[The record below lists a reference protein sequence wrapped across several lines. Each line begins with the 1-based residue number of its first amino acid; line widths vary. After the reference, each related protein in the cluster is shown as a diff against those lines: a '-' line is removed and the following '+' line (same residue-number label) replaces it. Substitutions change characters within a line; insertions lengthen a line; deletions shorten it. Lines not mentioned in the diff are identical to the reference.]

1 MTVAA
6 LEELV
11 AIPSVSGDP
20 ARRDDVGR
28 AAAWLAARLGS
39 LGGRV
44 VPTGGHPLVLGE
56 WLGAE
61 GAPTV
66 LIYAHYDVQPAGEE
80 GAWQT
85 PPFEPAVRGER
96 MYGRGTSDD
105 KGPMLAALGAVERLL
120 EERGRL
126 PVNVRILLEG
136 EEEIGSPNLEAALA
150 ANREMLRADVAVSA
164 DGAMWSAEQ
173 PSLNV
178 AARGMLAVDVSV
190 RGPAA
195 DLHSGRHGGAVQN
208 PLRALAEIVA
218 SLHRA
223 DGTVAVDGFSDEVVD
238 LTDADREEIGE
249 MPFDDDAY
257 RDEVGAPELHG
268 ESGYTPLER
277 LTARPTLEVS
287 QIEGGG
293 RYTVIPAVAR
303 AYLTCRLVPD
313 QDPARVAAAIARHV
327 IKHCPPGVTV
337 SVEEVP
343 GGIPAYA
350 IRRDHPALA
359 AAEEALRSVY
369 PGRRVLRTRAGGT
382 LPAAV
387 LLRRALGLDTLLF
400 SFSSSDECFHG
411 PNEFFR
417 LSRLREGTD
426 AWARLLDLLA
436 KGSKRTRLRGRGSS
450 SCHRCRATSASATAP
465 STAISRWPSPNAQ
478 LTSEITPNSVS
489 SASRR
494 LRRFTWRSRRSGL
507 NPLRHGREHG
517 RRQEALEGEPE
528 AERQLP
534 ENSGIVAMLCSVPPG
549 WSTSNITAIP
559 ERQING
565 PPTSPSM
572 AMRRGT
578 SSDWYIR

>member
-28 AAAWLAARLGS
+28 AAAWLAKRLEG
-39 LGGRV
+39 LNGRV
-44 VPTGGHPLVLGE
+44 VPTAGHPLVLAE

-66 LIYAHYDVQPAGEE
+66 LVYAHYDVQPVGEAS
-80 GAWQT
+80 AWRT
-85 PPFEPAVRGER
+85 PPFEPVIRDDR

-120 EERGRL
+120 EERGSL
-126 PVNVRILLEG
+126 PVNVRVLLEG
-136 EEEIGSPNLEAALA
+136 EEEIGSPSLAPALLA
-150 ANREMLRADVAVSA
+150 HRDALQADVAISA

-178 AARGMLAVDVSV
+178 AARGMLAVEVSV
-190 RGPAA
+190 RGPSA
-195 DLHSGRHGGAVQN
+195 DLHSGRHGGAVLN
-208 PLRALAEIVA
+208 PLQALAEILA
-218 SLHRA
+218 TLHRP
-223 DGTVAVDGFSDEVVD
+223 DGAITVDGFMDDVVE
-238 LTDADREEIGE
+238 LTGDDRFEIAE
-249 MPFDDDAY
+249 MPFDERAY
-257 RDEVGAPELHG
+257 RAEVGSPRLHG
-268 ESGYTPLER
+268 QNGYTPLER
-277 LTARPTLEVS
+277 LTARPTLEIS

-313 QDPARVAAAIARHV
+313 QDPQRIAAAIARHV
-327 IKHCPPGVTV
+327 LGRCPDGVTA

-350 IRRDHPALA
+350 MRRDHPALA
-359 AAEEALRSVY
+359 AAEEALRAVY

-400 SFSSSDECFHG
+400 SFSSSDEGFHG

-436 KGSKRTRLRGRGSS
+436 EKL
-450 SCHRCRATSASATAP
+450 
-465 STAISRWPSPNAQ
+465 
-478 LTSEITPNSVS
+478 
-489 SASRR
+489 
-494 LRRFTWRSRRSGL
+494 
-507 NPLRHGREHG
+507 
-517 RRQEALEGEPE
+517 
-528 AERQLP
+528 
-534 ENSGIVAMLCSVPPG
+534 
-549 WSTSNITAIP
+549 
-559 ERQING
+559 
-565 PPTSPSM
+565 
-572 AMRRGT
+572 
-578 SSDWYIR
+578 

>member
-1 MTVAA
+1 VTVAA

-28 AAAWLAARLGS
+28 AAAWLAKRLEG
-39 LGGRV
+39 LNGRV
-44 VPTGGHPLVLGE
+44 VPTAGHPLVLAE

-66 LIYAHYDVQPAGEE
+66 LVYAHYDVQPVGEAS
-80 GAWQT
+80 AWRT
-85 PPFEPAVRGER
+85 PPFEPVIRDDR

-120 EERGRL
+120 EERGSL
-126 PVNVRILLEG
+126 PVNVRVLLEG
-136 EEEIGSPNLEAALA
+136 EEEIGSPSLAPALLA
-150 ANREMLRADVAVSA
+150 HRDALQADVAISA

-178 AARGMLAVDVSV
+178 AARGMLAVEVSV
-190 RGPAA
+190 RGPSA
-195 DLHSGRHGGAVQN
+195 DLHSGRHGGAVLN
-208 PLRALAEIVA
+208 PLQALAEILA
-218 SLHRA
+218 TLHRP
-223 DGTVAVDGFSDEVVD
+223 DGAITVDGFMDDVVE
-238 LTDADREEIGE
+238 LTGDDRFEIAE
-249 MPFDDDAY
+249 MPFDERAY
-257 RDEVGAPELHG
+257 RAEVGSPRLHG
-268 ESGYTPLER
+268 QNGYTPLER
-277 LTARPTLEVS
+277 LTARPTLEIS

-313 QDPARVAAAIARHV
+313 QDPQRIAAAIARHV
-327 IKHCPPGVTV
+327 LGRCPDGVTA

-350 IRRDHPALA
+350 MRRDHPALA
-359 AAEEALRSVY
+359 AAEEALRAVY

-400 SFSSSDECFHG
+400 SFSSSDEGFHG

-436 KGSKRTRLRGRGSS
+436 EKL
-450 SCHRCRATSASATAP
+450 
-465 STAISRWPSPNAQ
+465 
-478 LTSEITPNSVS
+478 
-489 SASRR
+489 
-494 LRRFTWRSRRSGL
+494 
-507 NPLRHGREHG
+507 
-517 RRQEALEGEPE
+517 
-528 AERQLP
+528 
-534 ENSGIVAMLCSVPPG
+534 
-549 WSTSNITAIP
+549 
-559 ERQING
+559 
-565 PPTSPSM
+565 
-572 AMRRGT
+572 
-578 SSDWYIR
+578 

>member
-1 MTVAA
+1 VTVAA

-28 AAAWLAARLGS
+28 AAAWLAKRLEG
-39 LGGRV
+39 LNGRV
-44 VPTGGHPLVLGE
+44 VPTAGHPLVLAE

-66 LIYAHYDVQPAGEE
+66 LVYAHYDVQPVGEAS
-80 GAWQT
+80 AWRT
-85 PPFEPAVRGER
+85 PPFEPVIRDDR

-120 EERGRL
+120 EERGSL

-136 EEEIGSPNLEAALA
+136 EEEIGSPSLEPALLA
-150 ANREMLRADVAVSA
+150 HRDALQADVAISA

-178 AARGMLAVDVSV
+178 AARGMLAVEVSV
-190 RGPAA
+190 RGPSA
-195 DLHSGRHGGAVQN
+195 DLHSGRHGGAVLN
-208 PLRALAEIVA
+208 PLQALAEILA
-218 SLHRA
+218 TLHRP
-223 DGTVAVDGFSDEVVD
+223 DGAITVDGFMDDVVE
-238 LTDADREEIGE
+238 LTGDDRFEIAE
-249 MPFDDDAY
+249 MPFDERAY
-257 RDEVGAPELHG
+257 RAEVGSPRLHG
-268 ESGYTPLER
+268 QNGYTPLER
-277 LTARPTLEVS
+277 LTARPTLEIS

-313 QDPARVAAAIARHV
+313 QDPQRIAAAIARHV
-327 IKHCPPGVTV
+327 LGRCPDGVTA

-350 IRRDHPALA
+350 MRRDHPALA
-359 AAEEALRSVY
+359 AAEEALRAVY

-400 SFSSSDECFHG
+400 SFSSSDEGFHG

-436 KGSKRTRLRGRGSS
+436 EKL
-450 SCHRCRATSASATAP
+450 
-465 STAISRWPSPNAQ
+465 
-478 LTSEITPNSVS
+478 
-489 SASRR
+489 
-494 LRRFTWRSRRSGL
+494 
-507 NPLRHGREHG
+507 
-517 RRQEALEGEPE
+517 
-528 AERQLP
+528 
-534 ENSGIVAMLCSVPPG
+534 
-549 WSTSNITAIP
+549 
-559 ERQING
+559 
-565 PPTSPSM
+565 
-572 AMRRGT
+572 
-578 SSDWYIR
+578 

>member
-1 MTVAA
+1 VAVTVAA

-28 AAAWLAARLGS
+28 AAAWLAKRLEG
-39 LGGRV
+39 LNGRV
-44 VPTGGHPLVLGE
+44 VPTAGHPLVLAE

-66 LIYAHYDVQPAGEE
+66 LVYAHYDVQPVGEAS
-80 GAWQT
+80 AWRT
-85 PPFEPAVRGER
+85 PPFEPVIRDER

-105 KGPMLAALGAVERLL
+105 TGPMLAALGAVERLL
-120 EERGRL
+120 EERGSL

-136 EEEIGSPNLEAALA
+136 EEEIGSPSLEPALLA
-150 ANREMLRADVAVSA
+150 HRDALQADVAISA

-178 AARGMLAVDVSV
+178 AARGMLAVEVSV
-190 RGPAA
+190 RGPSA
-195 DLHSGRHGGAVQN
+195 DLHSGRHGGAVLN
-208 PLRALAEIVA
+208 PLQALAEILA
-218 SLHRA
+218 TLHRP
-223 DGTVAVDGFSDEVVD
+223 DGAITVDGFMDDVVE
-238 LTDADREEIGE
+238 LTGDDRFEIAE
-249 MPFDDDAY
+249 MPFDERAY
-257 RDEVGAPELHG
+257 RAEVGSPRLHG
-268 ESGYTPLER
+268 QNGYTPLER
-277 LTARPTLEVS
+277 LTARPTLEIS

-313 QDPARVAAAIARHV
+313 QDPQRIAAAIARHV
-327 IKHCPPGVTV
+327 LGRCPDGVTA

-350 IRRDHPALA
+350 MRRDHPALA
-359 AAEEALRSVY
+359 AAEEALRAVY

-400 SFSSSDECFHG
+400 SFSSSDEGFHG

-436 KGSKRTRLRGRGSS
+436 EKL
-450 SCHRCRATSASATAP
+450 
-465 STAISRWPSPNAQ
+465 
-478 LTSEITPNSVS
+478 
-489 SASRR
+489 
-494 LRRFTWRSRRSGL
+494 
-507 NPLRHGREHG
+507 
-517 RRQEALEGEPE
+517 
-528 AERQLP
+528 
-534 ENSGIVAMLCSVPPG
+534 
-549 WSTSNITAIP
+549 
-559 ERQING
+559 
-565 PPTSPSM
+565 
-572 AMRRGT
+572 
-578 SSDWYIR
+578 

>member
-28 AAAWLAARLGS
+28 AAAWLAKRLEG
-39 LGGRV
+39 LNGRV
-44 VPTGGHPLVLGE
+44 VPTAGHPLVLAE

-66 LIYAHYDVQPAGEE
+66 LVYAHYDVQPVGEAS
-80 GAWQT
+80 AWRT
-85 PPFEPAVRGER
+85 PPFEPVIRDER

-120 EERGRL
+120 DERGSL

-136 EEEIGSPNLEAALA
+136 EEEIGSPSLEPALIA
-150 ANREMLRADVAVSA
+150 HRDALRADVAISA

-173 PSLNV
+173 PSVNV
-178 AARGMLAVDVSV
+178 AARGMLAVEVSV
-190 RGPAA
+190 RGPSA
-195 DLHSGRHGGAVQN
+195 DLHSGRHGGAVLN
-208 PLRALAEIVA
+208 PLQALAEILA
-218 SLHRA
+218 TLHRP
-223 DGTVAVDGFSDEVVD
+223 DGAIAVDGFMDDVVD
-238 LTDADREEIGE
+238 LTGDDRFEIAE
-249 MPFDDDAY
+249 MPFDERAY
-257 RDEVGAPELHG
+257 RAEVGAPRLHG
-268 ESGYTPLER
+268 QNGYTPLER
-277 LTARPTLEVS
+277 LTARPTLEIS

-313 QDPARVAAAIARHV
+313 QDPQRIAAAIARHV
-327 IKHCPPGVTV
+327 LGRCPDGVTA

-350 IRRDHPALA
+350 MRRDHPALA
-359 AAEEALRSVY
+359 AAEEALRAVY

-400 SFSSSDECFHG
+400 SFSSSDEGFHG

-436 KGSKRTRLRGRGSS
+436 EKL
-450 SCHRCRATSASATAP
+450 
-465 STAISRWPSPNAQ
+465 
-478 LTSEITPNSVS
+478 
-489 SASRR
+489 
-494 LRRFTWRSRRSGL
+494 
-507 NPLRHGREHG
+507 
-517 RRQEALEGEPE
+517 
-528 AERQLP
+528 
-534 ENSGIVAMLCSVPPG
+534 
-549 WSTSNITAIP
+549 
-559 ERQING
+559 
-565 PPTSPSM
+565 
-572 AMRRGT
+572 
-578 SSDWYIR
+578 

>member
-1 MTVAA
+1 VAVTVAT

-28 AAAWLAARLGS
+28 AAAWLAARLG
-39 LGGRV
+39 GMNGRV

-61 GAPTV
+61 GAPTILV
-66 LIYAHYDVQPAGEE
+66 YAHYDVQPP
-80 GAWQT
+80 GAAAAWLT
-85 PPFEPAVRGER
+85 PPFEPTIRGER

-105 KGPMLAALGAVERLL
+105 KGPMLAALGAIERVL

-136 EEEIGSPNLEAALA
+136 EEEIGSPNLEPALL
-150 ANREMLRADVAVSA
+150 ANRDALRADVAVSA

-178 AARGMLAVDVSV
+178 AARGMVAVDVSV
-190 RGPAA
+190 RGPSA
-195 DLHSGRHGGAVQN
+195 DLHSGRHGGAVLN
-208 PLRALAEIVA
+208 PLQALAEILA
-218 SLHRA
+218 TLHRP
-223 DGTVAVDGFSDEVVD
+223 DGSVAVDGFMDDVVD
-238 LTDADREEIGE
+238 LTGDDRFEIAQ
-249 MPFDDDAY
+249 MPFDEQAY
-257 RDEVGAPELHG
+257 RAELGAPELHG
-268 ESGYTPLER
+268 NNGYTPLER

-313 QDPARVAAAIARHV
+313 QDPSRIAAAIARHV
-327 IKHCPPGVTV
+327 LGRCPSGVTA

-350 IRRDHPALA
+350 MRRDHPALA
-359 AAEEALRSVY
+359 AGEEALQAVY

-400 SFSSSDECFHG
+400 SFSSSDEGFHG

-417 LSRLREGTD
+417 LSRLHEGTD

-436 KGSKRTRLRGRGSS
+436 ERL
-450 SCHRCRATSASATAP
+450 
-465 STAISRWPSPNAQ
+465 
-478 LTSEITPNSVS
+478 
-489 SASRR
+489 
-494 LRRFTWRSRRSGL
+494 
-507 NPLRHGREHG
+507 
-517 RRQEALEGEPE
+517 
-528 AERQLP
+528 
-534 ENSGIVAMLCSVPPG
+534 
-549 WSTSNITAIP
+549 
-559 ERQING
+559 
-565 PPTSPSM
+565 
-572 AMRRGT
+572 
-578 SSDWYIR
+578 

>member
-28 AAAWLAARLGS
+28 AAAWLAKRLEG
-39 LGGRV
+39 LNGRV
-44 VPTGGHPLVLGE
+44 VPTAGHPLVLAE

-61 GAPTV
+61 VAPTV
-66 LIYAHYDVQPAGEE
+66 LVYAHYDVQPVGEAS
-80 GAWQT
+80 AWRT
-85 PPFEPAVRGER
+85 PPFEPVIRDDR

-120 EERGRL
+120 EERGSL
-126 PVNVRILLEG
+126 PVNVRVLLEG
-136 EEEIGSPNLEAALA
+136 EEEIGSPSLAPALLA
-150 ANREMLRADVAVSA
+150 HRDALQADVAISA

-178 AARGMLAVDVSV
+178 AARGMLAVEVSV
-190 RGPAA
+190 RGPSA
-195 DLHSGRHGGAVQN
+195 DLHSGRHGGAVLN
-208 PLRALAEIVA
+208 PLQALAEILA
-218 SLHRA
+218 TLHRP
-223 DGTVAVDGFSDEVVD
+223 DGAITVDGFMDDVVE
-238 LTDADREEIGE
+238 LTGDDRFEIAE
-249 MPFDDDAY
+249 MPFDERAY
-257 RDEVGAPELHG
+257 RAEVGSPRLHG
-268 ESGYTPLER
+268 QNGYTPLER
-277 LTARPTLEVS
+277 LTARPTLEIS

-313 QDPARVAAAIARHV
+313 QDPQRIAAAIARHV
-327 IKHCPPGVTV
+327 LGRCPDGVTA

-350 IRRDHPALA
+350 MRRDHPALA
-359 AAEEALRSVY
+359 AAEEALRAVY

-400 SFSSSDECFHG
+400 SFSSSDEGFHG

-436 KGSKRTRLRGRGSS
+436 EKL
-450 SCHRCRATSASATAP
+450 
-465 STAISRWPSPNAQ
+465 
-478 LTSEITPNSVS
+478 
-489 SASRR
+489 
-494 LRRFTWRSRRSGL
+494 
-507 NPLRHGREHG
+507 
-517 RRQEALEGEPE
+517 
-528 AERQLP
+528 
-534 ENSGIVAMLCSVPPG
+534 
-549 WSTSNITAIP
+549 
-559 ERQING
+559 
-565 PPTSPSM
+565 
-572 AMRRGT
+572 
-578 SSDWYIR
+578 

>member
-1 MTVAA
+1 MAGRGRGGTGASGERVAVTVAA

-28 AAAWLAARLGS
+28 AAAWLAKRLEG
-39 LGGRV
+39 LNGRV
-44 VPTGGHPLVLGE
+44 VPTAGHPLVLAE

-66 LIYAHYDVQPAGEE
+66 LVYAHYDVQPVGEAS
-80 GAWQT
+80 AWRT
-85 PPFEPAVRGER
+85 PPFEPVIRDDR

-120 EERGRL
+120 EERGSL
-126 PVNVRILLEG
+126 PVNVRVLLEG
-136 EEEIGSPNLEAALA
+136 EEEIGSPSLAPALLA
-150 ANREMLRADVAVSA
+150 HRDALQADVAISA

-178 AARGMLAVDVSV
+178 AARGMLAVEVSV
-190 RGPAA
+190 RGPSA
-195 DLHSGRHGGAVQN
+195 DLHSGRHGGAVLN
-208 PLRALAEIVA
+208 PLQALAEILA
-218 SLHRA
+218 TLHRP
-223 DGTVAVDGFSDEVVD
+223 DGAITVDGFMDDVVE
-238 LTDADREEIGE
+238 LTGDDRFEIAE
-249 MPFDDDAY
+249 MPFDERAY
-257 RDEVGAPELHG
+257 RAEVGSPRLHG
-268 ESGYTPLER
+268 QNGYTPLER
-277 LTARPTLEVS
+277 LTARPTLEIS

-313 QDPARVAAAIARHV
+313 QDPQRIAAAIARHV
-327 IKHCPPGVTV
+327 LGRCPDGVTA

-350 IRRDHPALA
+350 MRRDHPALA
-359 AAEEALRSVY
+359 AAEEALRAVY

-400 SFSSSDECFHG
+400 SFSSSDEGFHG

-436 KGSKRTRLRGRGSS
+436 EKL
-450 SCHRCRATSASATAP
+450 
-465 STAISRWPSPNAQ
+465 
-478 LTSEITPNSVS
+478 
-489 SASRR
+489 
-494 LRRFTWRSRRSGL
+494 
-507 NPLRHGREHG
+507 
-517 RRQEALEGEPE
+517 
-528 AERQLP
+528 
-534 ENSGIVAMLCSVPPG
+534 
-549 WSTSNITAIP
+549 
-559 ERQING
+559 
-565 PPTSPSM
+565 
-572 AMRRGT
+572 
-578 SSDWYIR
+578 

>member
-28 AAAWLAARLGS
+28 AAAWLAKRLEG
-39 LGGRV
+39 LNGRV
-44 VPTGGHPLVLGE
+44 VPTAGHPLVLAE

-66 LIYAHYDVQPAGEE
+66 LVYAHYDVQPVGEAS
-80 GAWQT
+80 AWRT
-85 PPFEPAVRGER
+85 PPFEPVIRDER

-120 EERGRL
+120 EERGSL
-126 PVNVRILLEG
+126 PVNVRVLLEG
-136 EEEIGSPNLEAALA
+136 EEEIGSPSLEPALLA
-150 ANREMLRADVAVSA
+150 HRDALQADVAISA

-178 AARGMLAVDVSV
+178 AARGMLAVEVSV
-190 RGPAA
+190 RGPSA
-195 DLHSGRHGGAVQN
+195 DLHSGRHGGAVLN
-208 PLRALAEIVA
+208 PLQALAEILA
-218 SLHRA
+218 TLHRP
-223 DGTVAVDGFSDEVVD
+223 DGAVTVDGFMDDVVD
-238 LTDADREEIGE
+238 LTGDDRFEIAE
-249 MPFDDDAY
+249 MPFDERAY
-257 RDEVGAPELHG
+257 RAEVGSPRLHG
-268 ESGYTPLER
+268 QNGYTPLER
-277 LTARPTLEVS
+277 LTARPTLEIS

-313 QDPARVAAAIARHV
+313 QDPQRIAAAIARHV
-327 IKHCPPGVTV
+327 LGRCPDGVTA

-350 IRRDHPALA
+350 MRRDHPALA
-359 AAEEALRSVY
+359 AAEEALRAVY

-400 SFSSSDECFHG
+400 SFSSSDEGFHG

-436 KGSKRTRLRGRGSS
+436 EKL
-450 SCHRCRATSASATAP
+450 
-465 STAISRWPSPNAQ
+465 
-478 LTSEITPNSVS
+478 
-489 SASRR
+489 
-494 LRRFTWRSRRSGL
+494 
-507 NPLRHGREHG
+507 
-517 RRQEALEGEPE
+517 
-528 AERQLP
+528 
-534 ENSGIVAMLCSVPPG
+534 
-549 WSTSNITAIP
+549 
-559 ERQING
+559 
-565 PPTSPSM
+565 
-572 AMRRGT
+572 
-578 SSDWYIR
+578 

>member
-20 ARRDDVGR
+20 AHRGDVER
-28 AAAWLAARLGS
+28 AAAWLAARLHP

-66 LIYAHYDVQPAGEE
+66 LVYAHYDVQPVGEA

-136 EEEIGSPNLEAALA
+136 EEEIGSPNLEEALA
-150 ANREMLRADVAVSA
+150 ANREVLRGGRRRVGRRRDVVGRAAV
-164 DGAMWSAEQ
+164 
-173 PSLNV
+173 LNV
-178 AARGMLAVDVSV
+178 AARGMVAVEVAV

-195 DLHSGRHGGAVQN
+195 DLHSGRHGGAAQN
-208 PLRALAEIVA
+208 PLRALA
-218 SLHRA
+218 A
-223 DGTVAVDGFSDEVVD
+223 DPRDAPPARRLGGGRGLLRRRRRPDG
-238 LTDADREEIGE
+238 ADREEIGQ

-257 RDEVGAPELHG
+257 RDEIGVPELHG
-268 ESGYTPLER
+268 EPGYTPLER

-327 IKHCPPGVTV
+327 IHALPA
-337 SVEEVP
+337 
-343 GGIPAYA
+343 GGHGLGRGGAGRHPRLRHP
-350 IRRDHPALA
+350 RRPPALA
-359 AAEEALRSVY
+359 AAEEALHAVY

-417 LSRLREGTD
+417 LSRLADGTN

-436 KGSKRTRLRGRGSS
+436 KGCRRGPGGTGGERRAGGPPKSSSHGAGGGRRGLRDRRRPKRAAYRRAVDVERHGLPVEQSARGGPPECSATHGGRG
-450 SCHRCRATSASATAP
+450 T
-465 STAISRWPSPNAQ
+465 
-478 LTSEITPNSVS
+478 EIE
-489 SASRR
+489 
-494 LRRFTWRSRRSGL
+494 
-507 NPLRHGREHG
+507 RE
-517 RRQEALEGEPE
+517 EPVHQ
-528 AERQLP
+528 A
-534 ENSGIVAMLCSVPPG
+534 
-549 WSTSNITAIP
+549 
-559 ERQING
+559 
-565 PPTSPSM
+565 
-572 AMRRGT
+572 
-578 SSDWYIR
+578 

>member
-1 MTVAA
+1 VTVAA

-28 AAAWLAARLGS
+28 AAAWLAKRLEG
-39 LGGRV
+39 LNGRV
-44 VPTGGHPLVLGE
+44 VPTAGHPLVLAE

-66 LIYAHYDVQPAGEE
+66 LVYAHYDVQPVGEAS
-80 GAWQT
+80 AWRT
-85 PPFEPAVRGER
+85 PPFEPVIRDER

-120 EERGRL
+120 EERGSL

-136 EEEIGSPNLEAALA
+136 EEEIGSPSLEPALLA
-150 ANREMLRADVAVSA
+150 HRDALQADVAISA

-178 AARGMLAVDVSV
+178 AARGMLAVEVSV
-190 RGPAA
+190 RGPSA
-195 DLHSGRHGGAVQN
+195 DLHSGRHGGAVLN
-208 PLRALAEIVA
+208 PLQALAEILA
-218 SLHRA
+218 TLHRP
-223 DGTVAVDGFSDEVVD
+223 DGAITVDGFMDDVVD
-238 LTDADREEIGE
+238 LTGDDRFEIAE
-249 MPFDDDAY
+249 MPFDERAY
-257 RDEVGAPELHG
+257 RAEVGSPRLHG
-268 ESGYTPLER
+268 QNGYTPLER
-277 LTARPTLEVS
+277 LTARPTLEIS

-313 QDPARVAAAIARHV
+313 QDPQRIAAAIARHV
-327 IKHCPPGVTV
+327 LGRCPDGVTA

-350 IRRDHPALA
+350 MRRDHPALA
-359 AAEEALRSVY
+359 AAEEALRAVY

-400 SFSSSDECFHG
+400 SFSSSDEGFHG

-436 KGSKRTRLRGRGSS
+436 EKL
-450 SCHRCRATSASATAP
+450 
-465 STAISRWPSPNAQ
+465 
-478 LTSEITPNSVS
+478 
-489 SASRR
+489 
-494 LRRFTWRSRRSGL
+494 
-507 NPLRHGREHG
+507 
-517 RRQEALEGEPE
+517 
-528 AERQLP
+528 
-534 ENSGIVAMLCSVPPG
+534 
-549 WSTSNITAIP
+549 
-559 ERQING
+559 
-565 PPTSPSM
+565 
-572 AMRRGT
+572 
-578 SSDWYIR
+578 

>member
-1 MTVAA
+1 RDPVRAGVGRGGRAAGRPGAPVAPVRAHAVLRRVSRQPEPAGGDVRGGGPRPARLAARPGLPPVPARERPRGQLARRGPGAGAHGRSPRLPGHLPQLVERPAHVGGRPVDRPGREPRLVARELPVDAARRRGVTGGAKADGRRRRAPDGISRAGARASRERVAVTVAA

-20 ARRDDVGR
+20 ARRGDVER

-150 ANREMLRADVAVSA
+150 ANRNVLRADVAVSA

-173 PSLNV
+173 PSVNV
-178 AARGMLAVDVSV
+178 AARGMVAVEVAV

-195 DLHSGRHGGAVQN
+195 DLHSGRHGGAAQN
-208 PLRALAEIVA
+208 PLRALAAILA
-218 SLHRA
+218 TLHRA
-223 DGTVAVDGFSDEVVD
+223 DGSVAVDGFSDDVVR
-238 LTDADREEIGE
+238 LTAADREEIGQ

-257 RDEVGAPELHG
+257 RDEIGVPELHG
-268 ESGYTPLER
+268 ESAYTPLER

-313 QDPARVAAAIARHV
+313 QDPARVAAAIARHA
-327 IKHCPPGVTV
+327 IHHCPPGVTV

-343 GGIPAYA
+343 
-350 IRRDHPALA
+350 
-359 AAEEALRSVY
+359 
-369 PGRRVLRTRAGGT
+369 
-382 LPAAV
+382 
-387 LLRRALGLDTLLF
+387 
-400 SFSSSDECFHG
+400 
-411 PNEFFR
+411 
-417 LSRLREGTD
+417 
-426 AWARLLDLLA
+426 
-436 KGSKRTRLRGRGSS
+436 
-450 SCHRCRATSASATAP
+450 TS
-465 STAISRWPSPNAQ
+465 
-478 LTSEITPNSVS
+478 
-489 SASRR
+489 
-494 LRRFTWRSRRSGL
+494 
-507 NPLRHGREHG
+507 
-517 RRQEALEGEPE
+517 
-528 AERQLP
+528 
-534 ENSGIVAMLCSVPPG
+534 
-549 WSTSNITAIP
+549 
-559 ERQING
+559 
-565 PPTSPSM
+565 
-572 AMRRGT
+572 
-578 SSDWYIR
+578 

>member
-1 MTVAA
+1 VAVTVAA

-28 AAAWLAARLGS
+28 AAAWLAKRLEG
-39 LGGRV
+39 LNGRV
-44 VPTGGHPLVLGE
+44 VPTAGHPLVLAE

-66 LIYAHYDVQPAGEE
+66 LVYAHYDVQPVGEAS
-80 GAWQT
+80 AWRT
-85 PPFEPAVRGER
+85 PPFEPVIRDER

-120 EERGRL
+120 EERGSL
-126 PVNVRILLEG
+126 PVNVRVLLEG
-136 EEEIGSPNLEAALA
+136 EEEIGSPSLEPALLA
-150 ANREMLRADVAVSA
+150 HRDALQADVAISA

-178 AARGMLAVDVSV
+178 AARGMLAVEVSV
-190 RGPAA
+190 RGPSA
-195 DLHSGRHGGAVQN
+195 DLHSGRHGGAVLN
-208 PLRALAEIVA
+208 PLQALAEILA
-218 SLHRA
+218 TLHRP
-223 DGTVAVDGFSDEVVD
+223 DGAITVDGFMDDVVD
-238 LTDADREEIGE
+238 LTGDDRFEIAE
-249 MPFDDDAY
+249 MPFDERAY
-257 RDEVGAPELHG
+257 RAEVGSPALHG
-268 ESGYTPLER
+268 QNGYTPLER
-277 LTARPTLEVS
+277 LTARPTLEIS

-313 QDPARVAAAIARHV
+313 QDPQRIAAAIARHV
-327 IKHCPPGVTV
+327 LGRCPDGVTA

-350 IRRDHPALA
+350 MRRDHPALA
-359 AAEEALRSVY
+359 AAEEALRAVY

-400 SFSSSDECFHG
+400 SFSSSDEGFHG

-436 KGSKRTRLRGRGSS
+436 EKL
-450 SCHRCRATSASATAP
+450 
-465 STAISRWPSPNAQ
+465 
-478 LTSEITPNSVS
+478 
-489 SASRR
+489 
-494 LRRFTWRSRRSGL
+494 
-507 NPLRHGREHG
+507 
-517 RRQEALEGEPE
+517 
-528 AERQLP
+528 
-534 ENSGIVAMLCSVPPG
+534 
-549 WSTSNITAIP
+549 
-559 ERQING
+559 
-565 PPTSPSM
+565 
-572 AMRRGT
+572 
-578 SSDWYIR
+578 

>member
-28 AAAWLAARLGS
+28 AAAWLAKRLEG
-39 LGGRV
+39 LNGRV
-44 VPTGGHPLVLGE
+44 VPTAGHPLVLAE

-66 LIYAHYDVQPAGEE
+66 LLYAHYDVQPVGEAS
-80 GAWQT
+80 AWRT
-85 PPFEPAVRGER
+85 PPFEPVIRDER

-120 EERGRL
+120 EERGSL

-136 EEEIGSPNLEAALA
+136 EEEIGSPSLEPALLA
-150 ANREMLRADVAVSA
+150 HRDALQADVAISA

-178 AARGMLAVDVSV
+178 AARGMLAVEVSV
-190 RGPAA
+190 RGPSA
-195 DLHSGRHGGAVQN
+195 DLHSGRHGGAVLN
-208 PLRALAEIVA
+208 PLQALAEILA
-218 SLHRA
+218 TLHRP
-223 DGTVAVDGFSDEVVD
+223 DGAITVDGFMDDVVE
-238 LTDADREEIGE
+238 LTGDDRFEIAE
-249 MPFDDDAY
+249 MPFDERAY
-257 RDEVGAPELHG
+257 RAEVGSPRLHG
-268 ESGYTPLER
+268 QNGYTPLER
-277 LTARPTLEVS
+277 LTARPTLEIS

-313 QDPARVAAAIARHV
+313 QDPQRIAAAIARHV
-327 IKHCPPGVTV
+327 LGRCPDGVTA

-350 IRRDHPALA
+350 MRRDHPALA
-359 AAEEALRSVY
+359 AAEEALRAVY

-400 SFSSSDECFHG
+400 SFSSSDEGFHG

-436 KGSKRTRLRGRGSS
+436 EKL
-450 SCHRCRATSASATAP
+450 
-465 STAISRWPSPNAQ
+465 
-478 LTSEITPNSVS
+478 
-489 SASRR
+489 
-494 LRRFTWRSRRSGL
+494 
-507 NPLRHGREHG
+507 
-517 RRQEALEGEPE
+517 
-528 AERQLP
+528 
-534 ENSGIVAMLCSVPPG
+534 
-549 WSTSNITAIP
+549 
-559 ERQING
+559 
-565 PPTSPSM
+565 
-572 AMRRGT
+572 
-578 SSDWYIR
+578 

>member
-1 MTVAA
+1 VAVTVAA

-28 AAAWLAARLGS
+28 AAAWLAKRLEG
-39 LGGRV
+39 LNGRV
-44 VPTGGHPLVLGE
+44 VPTAGHPLVLAE

-66 LIYAHYDVQPAGEE
+66 LVYAHYDVQPVGEAS
-80 GAWQT
+80 AWRT
-85 PPFEPAVRGER
+85 PPFEPIIRDER

-120 EERGRL
+120 EERGSL

-136 EEEIGSPNLEAALA
+136 EEEIGSPSLEPALLA
-150 ANREMLRADVAVSA
+150 HRDALQADVAISA

-178 AARGMLAVDVSV
+178 AARGMLAVEVSV
-190 RGPAA
+190 RGPSA
-195 DLHSGRHGGAVQN
+195 DLHSGRHGGAVLN
-208 PLRALAEIVA
+208 PLQALAEILA
-218 SLHRA
+218 TLHRP
-223 DGTVAVDGFSDEVVD
+223 DGAITVDGFMDDVVE
-238 LTDADREEIGE
+238 LTGDDRFEIAE
-249 MPFDDDAY
+249 MPFDERAY
-257 RDEVGAPELHG
+257 RAEVGSPRLHG
-268 ESGYTPLER
+268 QNGYTPLER
-277 LTARPTLEVS
+277 LTARPTLEIS

-313 QDPARVAAAIARHV
+313 QDPQRIAAAIARHV
-327 IKHCPPGVTV
+327 LGRCPDGVTA

-350 IRRDHPALA
+350 MRRDHPALA
-359 AAEEALRSVY
+359 AAEEALRAVY

-400 SFSSSDECFHG
+400 SFSSSDEGFHG

-436 KGSKRTRLRGRGSS
+436 EKL
-450 SCHRCRATSASATAP
+450 
-465 STAISRWPSPNAQ
+465 
-478 LTSEITPNSVS
+478 
-489 SASRR
+489 
-494 LRRFTWRSRRSGL
+494 
-507 NPLRHGREHG
+507 
-517 RRQEALEGEPE
+517 
-528 AERQLP
+528 
-534 ENSGIVAMLCSVPPG
+534 
-549 WSTSNITAIP
+549 
-559 ERQING
+559 
-565 PPTSPSM
+565 
-572 AMRRGT
+572 
-578 SSDWYIR
+578 

>member
-1 MTVAA
+1 VAVTVAA

-20 ARRDDVGR
+20 AHRGDVER
-28 AAAWLAARLGS
+28 AAAWLAARLEA

-66 LIYAHYDVQPAGEE
+66 LVYAHYDVQPVGEA

-85 PPFEPAVRGER
+85 PPFEPSVRGER

-120 EERGRL
+120 DERGRL

-136 EEEIGSPNLEAALA
+136 EEEIGSPSLEAALA
-150 ANREMLRADVAVSA
+150 ANRELLRADVAVSA

-173 PSLNV
+173 PSVNI
-178 AARGMLAVDVSV
+178 AARGMVAVEVAV

-195 DLHSGRHGGAVQN
+195 DLHSGRHGGAAQN
-208 PLRALAEIVA
+208 PLRALAAILA
-218 SLHRA
+218 TLHRP
-223 DGTVAVDGFSDEVVD
+223 DGSIAVDGFMDDVVD
-238 LTDADREEIGE
+238 LTGDDRFEIAE
-249 MPFDDDAY
+249 MPFDNDAY
-257 RDEVGAPELHG
+257 RDEIGVPELRG

-313 QDPARVAAAIARHV
+313 QDPGRVAAAIARHV
-327 IKHCPPGVTV
+327 IHHCPPGVTV

-359 AAEEALRSVY
+359 AAEDALRAVY

-417 LSRLREGTD
+417 LSRLAEGTD

-436 KGSKRTRLRGRGSS
+436 
-450 SCHRCRATSASATAP
+450 
-465 STAISRWPSPNAQ
+465 
-478 LTSEITPNSVS
+478 
-489 SASRR
+489 
-494 LRRFTWRSRRSGL
+494 
-507 NPLRHGREHG
+507 
-517 RRQEALEGEPE
+517 
-528 AERQLP
+528 ER
-534 ENSGIVAMLCSVPPG
+534 V
-549 WSTSNITAIP
+549 
-559 ERQING
+559 
-565 PPTSPSM
+565 
-572 AMRRGT
+572 
-578 SSDWYIR
+578 

>member
-1 MTVAA
+1 MAVTVAA

-28 AAAWLAARLGS
+28 AAAWLAKRLEG
-39 LGGRV
+39 LNGRV
-44 VPTGGHPLVLGE
+44 VPTAGHPLVLAE

-66 LIYAHYDVQPAGEE
+66 LVYAHYDVQPVGEAS
-80 GAWQT
+80 AWRT
-85 PPFEPAVRGER
+85 PPFEPVIRDDR

-120 EERGRL
+120 EERGSL
-126 PVNVRILLEG
+126 PVNVRVLLEG
-136 EEEIGSPNLEAALA
+136 EEEIGSPSLAPALLA
-150 ANREMLRADVAVSA
+150 HRDALQADVAISA

-178 AARGMLAVDVSV
+178 AARGMLAVEVSV
-190 RGPAA
+190 RGPSA
-195 DLHSGRHGGAVQN
+195 DLHSGRHGGAVLN
-208 PLRALAEIVA
+208 PLQALAEILA
-218 SLHRA
+218 TLHRP
-223 DGTVAVDGFSDEVVD
+223 DGAITVDGFMDDVVE
-238 LTDADREEIGE
+238 LTGDDRFEIAE
-249 MPFDDDAY
+249 MPFDERAY
-257 RDEVGAPELHG
+257 RAEVGSPRLHG
-268 ESGYTPLER
+268 QNGYTPLER
-277 LTARPTLEVS
+277 LTARPTLEIS

-313 QDPARVAAAIARHV
+313 QDPQRIAAAIARHV
-327 IKHCPPGVTV
+327 LGRCPDGVTA

-350 IRRDHPALA
+350 MRRDHPALA
-359 AAEEALRSVY
+359 AAEEALRAVY

-400 SFSSSDECFHG
+400 SFSSSDEGFHG

-436 KGSKRTRLRGRGSS
+436 EKL
-450 SCHRCRATSASATAP
+450 
-465 STAISRWPSPNAQ
+465 
-478 LTSEITPNSVS
+478 
-489 SASRR
+489 
-494 LRRFTWRSRRSGL
+494 
-507 NPLRHGREHG
+507 
-517 RRQEALEGEPE
+517 
-528 AERQLP
+528 
-534 ENSGIVAMLCSVPPG
+534 
-549 WSTSNITAIP
+549 
-559 ERQING
+559 
-565 PPTSPSM
+565 
-572 AMRRGT
+572 
-578 SSDWYIR
+578 

>member
-28 AAAWLAARLGS
+28 AAAWLAKRLEG
-39 LGGRV
+39 LNGRV
-44 VPTGGHPLVLGE
+44 VPTAGHPLVLAE

-66 LIYAHYDVQPAGEE
+66 LVYAHYDVQPVGEAS
-80 GAWQT
+80 AWRT
-85 PPFEPAVRGER
+85 PPFEPVIRDER

-136 EEEIGSPNLEAALA
+136 EEEIGSPSLEPALLA
-150 ANREMLRADVAVSA
+150 HRDALQADVAISA

-178 AARGMLAVDVSV
+178 AARGMLAVEVSV
-190 RGPAA
+190 RGPSA
-195 DLHSGRHGGAVQN
+195 DLHSGRHGGAVLN
-208 PLRALAEIVA
+208 PLQALAEILA
-218 SLHRA
+218 TLHRP
-223 DGTVAVDGFSDEVVD
+223 DGAITVDGFMDDVVD
-238 LTDADREEIGE
+238 LTGDDRFEIAE
-249 MPFDDDAY
+249 MPFDERAY
-257 RDEVGAPELHG
+257 RAEVGSPRLHG
-268 ESGYTPLER
+268 QNGYTPLER
-277 LTARPTLEVS
+277 LTARPTLEIS

-313 QDPARVAAAIARHV
+313 QDPQRIAAAIARHV
-327 IKHCPPGVTV
+327 LGRCPDGVTA

-350 IRRDHPALA
+350 MRRDHPALA
-359 AAEEALRSVY
+359 AAEEALRAVY

-400 SFSSSDECFHG
+400 SFSSSDEGFHG

-436 KGSKRTRLRGRGSS
+436 EKL
-450 SCHRCRATSASATAP
+450 
-465 STAISRWPSPNAQ
+465 
-478 LTSEITPNSVS
+478 
-489 SASRR
+489 
-494 LRRFTWRSRRSGL
+494 
-507 NPLRHGREHG
+507 
-517 RRQEALEGEPE
+517 
-528 AERQLP
+528 
-534 ENSGIVAMLCSVPPG
+534 
-549 WSTSNITAIP
+549 
-559 ERQING
+559 
-565 PPTSPSM
+565 
-572 AMRRGT
+572 
-578 SSDWYIR
+578 

>member
-1 MTVAA
+1 VAVTVAA

-11 AIPSVSGDP
+11 SIPSVSGDP
-20 ARRDDVGR
+20 ARRADVER
-28 AAAWLAARLGS
+28 AAVWLAARLAP

-44 VPTGGHPLVLGE
+44 VATGGHPLVLAE

-66 LIYAHYDVQPAGEE
+66 LVYGHYDVQPAGEE
-80 GAWQT
+80 EAWQT

-120 EERGRL
+120 EERDGL

-150 ANREMLRADVAVSA
+150 ANRDVLRADVAVSA

-178 AARGMLAVDVSV
+178 AARGMLAVELGV

-208 PLRALAEIVA
+208 PLRALAGIIA
-218 SLHRA
+218 SLHRE
-223 DGTVAVDGFSDEVVD
+223 DGAVAVDGFHDEVVD
-238 LTDADREEIGE
+238 LTDADRDEIGQ
-249 MPFDDDAY
+249 MPFDEEAY
-257 RDEVGAPELHG
+257 RAELGAPELHG

-327 IKHCPPGVTV
+327 IARCPAGVTV

-359 AAEEALRSVY
+359 AAEEALRAVY

-436 KGSKRTRLRGRGSS
+436 DRL
-450 SCHRCRATSASATAP
+450 
-465 STAISRWPSPNAQ
+465 
-478 LTSEITPNSVS
+478 
-489 SASRR
+489 
-494 LRRFTWRSRRSGL
+494 
-507 NPLRHGREHG
+507 
-517 RRQEALEGEPE
+517 
-528 AERQLP
+528 
-534 ENSGIVAMLCSVPPG
+534 
-549 WSTSNITAIP
+549 
-559 ERQING
+559 
-565 PPTSPSM
+565 
-572 AMRRGT
+572 
-578 SSDWYIR
+578 

>member
-66 LIYAHYDVQPAGEE
+66 LVYAHYDVQPAGEE

-150 ANREMLRADVAVSA
+150 ANREVLEADVAVSA

-178 AARGMLAVDVSV
+178 AARGMLAVDVV
-190 RGPAA
+190 GARPGRRPALRA
-195 DLHSGRHGGAVQN
+195 GTAAPSRTRSGRWPRSWRRFTA
-208 PLRALAEIVA
+208 PTARWR
-218 SLHRA
+218 S
-223 DGTVAVDGFSDEVVD
+223 TGFSDDVVD
-238 LTDADREEIGE
+238 LTGADREEIGE

-268 ESGYTPLER
+268 EPGYTPLER

-313 QDPARVAAAIARHV
+313 QDPAARRRSDRPPCDHALPAGRHRVGRGGAGRHPGLRHPPRPSGARGRRGGAPRGLPG
-327 IKHCPPGVTV
+327 PP
-337 SVEEVP
+337 SP
-343 GGIPAYA
+343 S
-350 IRRDHPALA
+350 H
-359 AAEEALRSVY
+359 
-369 PGRRVLRTRAGGT
+369 PGRRHAARRGRSSRGRWGSTR
-382 LPAAV
+382 
-387 LLRRALGLDTLLF
+387 
-400 SFSSSDECFHG
+400 SSS
-411 PNEFFR
+411 R
-417 LSRLREGTD
+417 SR
-426 AWARLLDLLA
+426 AP
-436 KGSKRTRLRGRGSS
+436 
-450 SCHRCRATSASATAP
+450 TSASTAP
-465 STAISRWPSPNAQ
+465 
-478 LTSEITPNSVS
+478 TSS
-489 SASRR
+489 SA
-494 LRRFTWRSRRSGL
+494 
-507 NPLRHGREHG
+507 
-517 RRQEALEGEPE
+517 
-528 AERQLP
+528 
-534 ENSGIVAMLCSVPPG
+534 
-549 WSTSNITAIP
+549 
-559 ERQING
+559 
-565 PPTSPSM
+565 
-572 AMRRGT
+572 
-578 SSDWYIR
+578 

>member
-28 AAAWLAARLGS
+28 AAAWLAKRLEG
-39 LGGRV
+39 LNGRV
-44 VPTGGHPLVLGE
+44 VPTAGHPLVLAE

-66 LIYAHYDVQPAGEE
+66 LVYAHYDVQPVGEAS
-80 GAWQT
+80 AWRT
-85 PPFEPAVRGER
+85 PPFEPVIRDDR

-120 EERGRL
+120 EERGSL
-126 PVNVRILLEG
+126 PVNVRVLLEG
-136 EEEIGSPNLEAALA
+136 EEEIGSPSLEPALLA
-150 ANREMLRADVAVSA
+150 HRDALQADVAISA

-178 AARGMLAVDVSV
+178 AARGMLAVEVSV
-190 RGPAA
+190 RGPSA
-195 DLHSGRHGGAVQN
+195 DLHSGRHGGAVLN
-208 PLRALAEIVA
+208 PLQALAEILA
-218 SLHRA
+218 TLHRP
-223 DGTVAVDGFSDEVVD
+223 DGAITVDGFMDDVVE
-238 LTDADREEIGE
+238 LTGDDRFEIAE
-249 MPFDDDAY
+249 MPFDERAY
-257 RDEVGAPELHG
+257 RAEVGSPRLHG
-268 ESGYTPLER
+268 QNGYTPLER
-277 LTARPTLEVS
+277 LTARPTLEIS

-313 QDPARVAAAIARHV
+313 QDPQRIAAAIARHV
-327 IKHCPPGVTV
+327 LGRCPDGVTA

-350 IRRDHPALA
+350 MRRDHPALA
-359 AAEEALRSVY
+359 AAEEALRAVY

-400 SFSSSDECFHG
+400 SFSSSDEGFHG

-436 KGSKRTRLRGRGSS
+436 EKL
-450 SCHRCRATSASATAP
+450 
-465 STAISRWPSPNAQ
+465 
-478 LTSEITPNSVS
+478 
-489 SASRR
+489 
-494 LRRFTWRSRRSGL
+494 
-507 NPLRHGREHG
+507 
-517 RRQEALEGEPE
+517 
-528 AERQLP
+528 
-534 ENSGIVAMLCSVPPG
+534 
-549 WSTSNITAIP
+549 
-559 ERQING
+559 
-565 PPTSPSM
+565 
-572 AMRRGT
+572 
-578 SSDWYIR
+578 

>member
-1 MTVAA
+1 VAVTVAA
-6 LEELV
+6 LEELD

-28 AAAWLAARLGS
+28 AAAWLAARLG
-39 LGGRV
+39 GMNGRI

-61 GAPTV
+61 GAPTILV
-66 LIYAHYDVQPAGEE
+66 YAHYDVQPPGEAA
-80 GAWQT
+80 AWLT
-85 PPFEPAVRGER
+85 PPFEPVVRGER
-96 MYGRGTSDD
+96 VYGRGTSDD
-105 KGPMLAALGAVERLL
+105 KGPMLAALGAIERVL

-136 EEEIGSPNLEAALA
+136 EEEIGSPNLEPALL
-150 ANREMLRADVAVSA
+150 ANREALRADVAVSA

-178 AARGMLAVDVSV
+178 AARGMVAVEVAV

-195 DLHSGRHGGAVQN
+195 DLHSGRHGGAVLN
-208 PLRALAEIVA
+208 PLQALAEILA
-218 SLHRA
+218 TLHRP
-223 DGTVAVDGFSDEVVD
+223 DGAVAVDGFMDDVVD
-238 LTDADREEIGE
+238 LSRDDRFEIAQ
-249 MPFDDDAY
+249 MPFDEHAY
-257 RDEVGAPELHG
+257 RAGLGAPELHG
-268 ESGYTPLER
+268 ENGYTPLER

-313 QDPARVAAAIARHV
+313 QDPARIAAAIARHV
-327 IKHCPPGVTV
+327 LGRCPSGVTA

-343 GGIPAYA
+343 GGIPAYT

-359 AAEEALRSVY
+359 AGDEALQAVY

-400 SFSSSDECFHG
+400 SFSSSDEGFHG

-417 LSRLREGTD
+417 LSRLHEGTD

-436 KGSKRTRLRGRGSS
+436 EKL
-450 SCHRCRATSASATAP
+450 
-465 STAISRWPSPNAQ
+465 
-478 LTSEITPNSVS
+478 
-489 SASRR
+489 
-494 LRRFTWRSRRSGL
+494 
-507 NPLRHGREHG
+507 
-517 RRQEALEGEPE
+517 
-528 AERQLP
+528 
-534 ENSGIVAMLCSVPPG
+534 
-549 WSTSNITAIP
+549 
-559 ERQING
+559 
-565 PPTSPSM
+565 
-572 AMRRGT
+572 
-578 SSDWYIR
+578 

>member
-1 MTVAA
+1 
-6 LEELV
+6 
-11 AIPSVSGDP
+11 
-20 ARRDDVGR
+20 
-28 AAAWLAARLGS
+28 
-39 LGGRV
+39 
-44 VPTGGHPLVLGE
+44 
-56 WLGAE
+56 
-61 GAPTV
+61 
-66 LIYAHYDVQPAGEE
+66 
-80 GAWQT
+80 
-85 PPFEPAVRGER
+85 

-150 ANREMLRADVAVSA
+150 ANRDVLRADVAVSA

-173 PSLNV
+173 PSVNV
-178 AARGMLAVDVSV
+178 AARGMLAVEVAV

-195 DLHSGRHGGAVQN
+195 DLHSGRHGGAAQN
-208 PLRALAEIVA
+208 PLRALAEILA

-223 DGTVAVDGFSDEVVD
+223 DGSVAVDGFSDEVVD
-238 LTDADREEIGE
+238 LTDADREEIGQ
-249 MPFDDDAY
+249 MPFDEDAY
-257 RDEVGAPELHG
+257 RDEIGAPELHG

-327 IKHCPPGVTV
+327 IHHCPPGVTV

-359 AAEEALRSVY
+359 AAEEALRAVY

-417 LSRLREGTD
+417 LSRLRGGHGRVG
-426 AWARLLDLLA
+426 APARSAGREAVEAARGVVCQLA
-436 KGSKRTRLRGRGSS
+436 VVGI
-450 SCHRCRATSASATAP
+450 AT
-465 STAISRWPSPNAQ
+465 
-478 LTSEITPNSVS
+478 V
-489 SASRR
+489 ASRVR
-494 LRRFTWRSRRSGL
+494 PSGFASVAEWRSRARRSGARKGHRQWRAEQDE
-507 NPLRHGREHG
+507 PRGRTGDLREGLRACRSGHG
-517 RRQEALEGEPE
+517 RRAACRAARAVAALRRPSPGAAGGGLRRAGTASTATATLRPSRPGSSPPE
-528 AERQLP
+528 E
-534 ENSGIVAMLCSVPPG
+534 
-549 WSTSNITAIP
+549 
-559 ERQING
+559 
-565 PPTSPSM
+565 PPTRRAASC
-572 AMRRGT
+572 MRRT
-578 SSDWYIR
+578 RAL

>member
-20 ARRDDVGR
+20 ARGDDVGR
-28 AAAWLAARLGS
+28 AAAWLAKRLEG
-39 LGGRV
+39 LNGRV
-44 VPTGGHPLVLGE
+44 VPTAGHPLVLAE

-66 LIYAHYDVQPAGEE
+66 LVYAHYDVQPVGEAS
-80 GAWQT
+80 AWRT
-85 PPFEPAVRGER
+85 PPFEPVIRDER

-105 KGPMLAALGAVERLL
+105 KGPMLAALGAIEQVL
-120 EERGRL
+120 EERDRL

-136 EEEIGSPNLEAALA
+136 EEEIGSPSLEPALLA
-150 ANREMLRADVAVSA
+150 HRDALQADVAISA

-178 AARGMLAVDVSV
+178 AARGMLAVEVSV
-190 RGPAA
+190 RGPSA
-195 DLHSGRHGGAVQN
+195 DLHSGRHGGAVLN
-208 PLRALAEIVA
+208 PLQALAEILA
-218 SLHRA
+218 TLHRP
-223 DGTVAVDGFSDEVVD
+223 DGAITVDGFMDDVVE
-238 LTDADREEIGE
+238 LTGDDRFEIAE
-249 MPFDDDAY
+249 MPFDERAY
-257 RDEVGAPELHG
+257 RAEVGSPRLHG
-268 ESGYTPLER
+268 QNGYTPLER
-277 LTARPTLEVS
+277 LTARPTLEIS

-313 QDPARVAAAIARHV
+313 QDPQRIAAAIARHV
-327 IKHCPPGVTV
+327 LGRCPDGVTA

-350 IRRDHPALA
+350 MRRDHPALA
-359 AAEEALRSVY
+359 AAEEALRAVY

-400 SFSSSDECFHG
+400 SFSSSDEGFHG

-417 LSRLREGTD
+417 LSRLGEGTD

-436 KGSKRTRLRGRGSS
+436 EKL
-450 SCHRCRATSASATAP
+450 
-465 STAISRWPSPNAQ
+465 
-478 LTSEITPNSVS
+478 
-489 SASRR
+489 
-494 LRRFTWRSRRSGL
+494 
-507 NPLRHGREHG
+507 
-517 RRQEALEGEPE
+517 
-528 AERQLP
+528 
-534 ENSGIVAMLCSVPPG
+534 
-549 WSTSNITAIP
+549 
-559 ERQING
+559 
-565 PPTSPSM
+565 
-572 AMRRGT
+572 
-578 SSDWYIR
+578 

>member
-1 MTVAA
+1 VAVTVAA

-20 ARRDDVGR
+20 ARRADVAR
-28 AAAWLAARLGS
+28 AAAWLASRLEPIGA
-39 LGGRV
+39 RV
-44 VPTGGHPLVLGE
+44 VPTGGHPLVLAE
-56 WLGAE
+56 WLAAA

-66 LIYAHYDVQPAGEE
+66 LVYAHYDVQPAGEE
-80 GAWQT
+80 RAWQT
-85 PPFEPAVRGER
+85 PPFAPAIRGER

-105 KGPMLAALGAVERLL
+105 KGPMLAALGAIERLL
-120 EERGRL
+120 DERGRL

-150 ANREMLRADVAVSA
+150 ANRDALRADVAVSA

-178 AARGMLAVDVSV
+178 AARGMLALEVEV
-190 RGPAA
+190 RGPSA
-195 DLHSGRHGGAVQN
+195 DLHSGRHGGSVEN
-208 PLRALAEIVA
+208 PLRTLAEIVA
-218 SLHRA
+218 SLHNA
-223 DGTVAVDGFSDEVVD
+223 DGSVAVDGFSDDVVA
-238 LTDADREEIGE
+238 LTGADREEIGQ
-249 MPFDDDAY
+249 MPFDDRAY
-257 RDEVGAPELHG
+257 RDEVGVPELHG
-268 ESGYTPLER
+268 ETGYTPLER

-287 QIEGGG
+287 QLEGGG
-293 RYTVIPAVAR
+293 RYTVIPSLAR

-313 QDPARVAAAIARHV
+313 QHPARVAAAIARHV
-327 IKHCPPGVTV
+327 LARCPEGVTA
-337 SVEEVP
+337 SVEQMP

-359 AAEEALRSVY
+359 AAEEALRDVY

-436 KGSKRTRLRGRGSS
+436 EKL
-450 SCHRCRATSASATAP
+450 
-465 STAISRWPSPNAQ
+465 
-478 LTSEITPNSVS
+478 
-489 SASRR
+489 
-494 LRRFTWRSRRSGL
+494 
-507 NPLRHGREHG
+507 
-517 RRQEALEGEPE
+517 
-528 AERQLP
+528 
-534 ENSGIVAMLCSVPPG
+534 
-549 WSTSNITAIP
+549 
-559 ERQING
+559 
-565 PPTSPSM
+565 
-572 AMRRGT
+572 
-578 SSDWYIR
+578 

>member
-1 MTVAA
+1 VAVTVAA

-28 AAAWLAARLGS
+28 AAAWLAKRLEG
-39 LGGRV
+39 LNGRV
-44 VPTGGHPLVLGE
+44 VPTAGHPLVLAE

-66 LIYAHYDVQPAGEE
+66 LVYAHYDVQPVGEAS
-80 GAWQT
+80 AWRT
-85 PPFEPAVRGER
+85 PPFEPVIRDDR

-120 EERGRL
+120 EERGSL

-136 EEEIGSPNLEAALA
+136 EEEIGSPSLEPALLA
-150 ANREMLRADVAVSA
+150 HRDALQADVAISA

-178 AARGMLAVDVSV
+178 AARGMLAVEVSV
-190 RGPAA
+190 RGPSA
-195 DLHSGRHGGAVQN
+195 DLHSGRHGGAVLN
-208 PLRALAEIVA
+208 PLQALAEILA
-218 SLHRA
+218 TLHRP
-223 DGTVAVDGFSDEVVD
+223 DGAITVDGFMDDVVE
-238 LTDADREEIGE
+238 LTGDDRFEIAE
-249 MPFDDDAY
+249 MPFDERAY
-257 RDEVGAPELHG
+257 RAEVGSPRLHG
-268 ESGYTPLER
+268 QNGYTPLER
-277 LTARPTLEVS
+277 LTARPTLEIS

-313 QDPARVAAAIARHV
+313 QDPQRIAAAIARHV
-327 IKHCPPGVTV
+327 LGRCPDGVTA

-350 IRRDHPALA
+350 MRRDHPALA
-359 AAEEALRSVY
+359 AAEEALRAVY

-400 SFSSSDECFHG
+400 SFSSSDEGFHG

-436 KGSKRTRLRGRGSS
+436 EKL
-450 SCHRCRATSASATAP
+450 
-465 STAISRWPSPNAQ
+465 
-478 LTSEITPNSVS
+478 
-489 SASRR
+489 
-494 LRRFTWRSRRSGL
+494 
-507 NPLRHGREHG
+507 
-517 RRQEALEGEPE
+517 
-528 AERQLP
+528 
-534 ENSGIVAMLCSVPPG
+534 
-549 WSTSNITAIP
+549 
-559 ERQING
+559 
-565 PPTSPSM
+565 
-572 AMRRGT
+572 
-578 SSDWYIR
+578 

>member
-1 MTVAA
+1 VAVTVAA

-28 AAAWLAARLGS
+28 AAAWLAKRLEG
-39 LGGRV
+39 LNGRV
-44 VPTGGHPLVLGE
+44 VPTAGHPLVLAE

-66 LIYAHYDVQPAGEE
+66 LVYAHYDVQPVGEAS
-80 GAWQT
+80 AWRT
-85 PPFEPAVRGER
+85 PPFEPVIRDER

-120 EERGRL
+120 EERGSL

-136 EEEIGSPNLEAALA
+136 EEEIGSPSLEPALLA
-150 ANREMLRADVAVSA
+150 HRDALQADVAISA

-178 AARGMLAVDVSV
+178 AARGMLAVEVSV
-190 RGPAA
+190 RGPSA
-195 DLHSGRHGGAVQN
+195 DLHSGRHGGAVLN
-208 PLRALAEIVA
+208 PLQALAEILA
-218 SLHRA
+218 TLHRP
-223 DGTVAVDGFSDEVVD
+223 DGAITVDGFMDDVVD
-238 LTDADREEIGE
+238 LTGDDRFEIAE
-249 MPFDDDAY
+249 MPFDERAY
-257 RDEVGAPELHG
+257 RAEVGSPRLHG
-268 ESGYTPLER
+268 QNGYTPLER
-277 LTARPTLEVS
+277 LTARPTLEIS

-313 QDPARVAAAIARHV
+313 QDPQRIAAAIARHV
-327 IKHCPPGVTV
+327 LGRCPDGVTA

-350 IRRDHPALA
+350 MRRDHPALA
-359 AAEEALRSVY
+359 AAEEALRAVY

-400 SFSSSDECFHG
+400 SFSSSDEGFHG

-436 KGSKRTRLRGRGSS
+436 EKL
-450 SCHRCRATSASATAP
+450 
-465 STAISRWPSPNAQ
+465 
-478 LTSEITPNSVS
+478 
-489 SASRR
+489 
-494 LRRFTWRSRRSGL
+494 
-507 NPLRHGREHG
+507 
-517 RRQEALEGEPE
+517 
-528 AERQLP
+528 
-534 ENSGIVAMLCSVPPG
+534 
-549 WSTSNITAIP
+549 
-559 ERQING
+559 
-565 PPTSPSM
+565 
-572 AMRRGT
+572 
-578 SSDWYIR
+578 

>member
-1 MTVAA
+1 VAVTVAA

-28 AAAWLAARLGS
+28 AAAWLAKRLEG
-39 LGGRV
+39 LNGRV
-44 VPTGGHPLVLGE
+44 VPTAGHPLVLAE

-66 LIYAHYDVQPAGEE
+66 LVYAHYDVQPVGEAS
-80 GAWQT
+80 AWRT
-85 PPFEPAVRGER
+85 PPFEPVIRDDR

-120 EERGRL
+120 EERGSL
-126 PVNVRILLEG
+126 PVNVRVLLEG
-136 EEEIGSPNLEAALA
+136 EEEIGSPSLAPALLA
-150 ANREMLRADVAVSA
+150 HRDALQADVAISA

-178 AARGMLAVDVSV
+178 AARGMLAVEVSV
-190 RGPAA
+190 RGPSA
-195 DLHSGRHGGAVQN
+195 DLHSGRHGGAVLN
-208 PLRALAEIVA
+208 PLQALAEILA
-218 SLHRA
+218 TLHRP
-223 DGTVAVDGFSDEVVD
+223 DGAITVDGFMDDVVE
-238 LTDADREEIGE
+238 LTGDDRFEIAE
-249 MPFDDDAY
+249 MPFDERAY
-257 RDEVGAPELHG
+257 RAEVGSPRLHG
-268 ESGYTPLER
+268 QNGYTPLER
-277 LTARPTLEVS
+277 LTARPTLEIS

-313 QDPARVAAAIARHV
+313 QDPQRIAAAIARHV
-327 IKHCPPGVTV
+327 LGRCPDGVTA

-350 IRRDHPALA
+350 MRRDHPALA
-359 AAEEALRSVY
+359 AAEEALRAVY

-400 SFSSSDECFHG
+400 SFSSSDEGFHG

-436 KGSKRTRLRGRGSS
+436 EKL
-450 SCHRCRATSASATAP
+450 
-465 STAISRWPSPNAQ
+465 
-478 LTSEITPNSVS
+478 
-489 SASRR
+489 
-494 LRRFTWRSRRSGL
+494 
-507 NPLRHGREHG
+507 
-517 RRQEALEGEPE
+517 
-528 AERQLP
+528 
-534 ENSGIVAMLCSVPPG
+534 
-549 WSTSNITAIP
+549 
-559 ERQING
+559 
-565 PPTSPSM
+565 
-572 AMRRGT
+572 
-578 SSDWYIR
+578 

>member
-1 MTVAA
+1 MAVTVAA

-28 AAAWLAARLGS
+28 AAAWLAKRLDG
-39 LGGRV
+39 LNGRV
-44 VPTGGHPLVLGE
+44 VPTAGHPLVLAE

-66 LIYAHYDVQPAGEE
+66 LVYAHYDVQPVGEAS
-80 GAWQT
+80 AWRT
-85 PPFEPAVRGER
+85 PPFEPVIRDER

-120 EERGRL
+120 EERGSL

-136 EEEIGSPNLEAALA
+136 EEEIGSPSLEPALLA
-150 ANREMLRADVAVSA
+150 HRDALQADVAISA

-178 AARGMLAVDVSV
+178 AARGMLAVEVSV
-190 RGPAA
+190 RGPSA
-195 DLHSGRHGGAVQN
+195 DLHSGRHGGAVLN
-208 PLRALAEIVA
+208 PLQALAEILA
-218 SLHRA
+218 TLHRP
-223 DGTVAVDGFSDEVVD
+223 DGAITVDGFMDDVVD
-238 LTDADREEIGE
+238 LTGDDRFEIAE
-249 MPFDDDAY
+249 MPFDERAY
-257 RDEVGAPELHG
+257 RAEVGSPRLHG
-268 ESGYTPLER
+268 QNGYTPLER
-277 LTARPTLEVS
+277 LTARPTLEIS

-313 QDPARVAAAIARHV
+313 QDPQRIAAAIARHV
-327 IKHCPPGVTV
+327 LGRCPDGVTA

-350 IRRDHPALA
+350 MRRDHPALA
-359 AAEEALRSVY
+359 AAEEALRAVY

-400 SFSSSDECFHG
+400 SFSSSDEGFHG

-436 KGSKRTRLRGRGSS
+436 EKL
-450 SCHRCRATSASATAP
+450 
-465 STAISRWPSPNAQ
+465 
-478 LTSEITPNSVS
+478 
-489 SASRR
+489 
-494 LRRFTWRSRRSGL
+494 
-507 NPLRHGREHG
+507 
-517 RRQEALEGEPE
+517 
-528 AERQLP
+528 
-534 ENSGIVAMLCSVPPG
+534 
-549 WSTSNITAIP
+549 
-559 ERQING
+559 
-565 PPTSPSM
+565 
-572 AMRRGT
+572 
-578 SSDWYIR
+578 

>member
-1 MTVAA
+1 VAVTVAA

-28 AAAWLAARLGS
+28 AAAWLATRLEG
-39 LGGRV
+39 LNGRV
-44 VPTGGHPLVLGE
+44 VPTAGHPLVLAE

-66 LIYAHYDVQPAGEE
+66 LVYAHYDVQPVGEAS
-80 GAWQT
+80 AWHT
-85 PPFEPAVRGER
+85 PPFEPVIRDER

-120 EERGRL
+120 EERGSL
-126 PVNVRILLEG
+126 PVNVRVLLEG
-136 EEEIGSPNLEAALA
+136 EEEIGSPSLEPALLA
-150 ANREMLRADVAVSA
+150 HRDALQADVAISA

-178 AARGMLAVDVSV
+178 AARGMLAVEVSV
-190 RGPAA
+190 RGPSA
-195 DLHSGRHGGAVQN
+195 DLHSGRHGGAVLN
-208 PLRALAEIVA
+208 PLQALAEILA
-218 SLHRA
+218 TLHRP
-223 DGTVAVDGFSDEVVD
+223 DGAITVDGFMDDVVD
-238 LTDADREEIGE
+238 LTGDDRFEIAE
-249 MPFDDDAY
+249 MPFDERAY
-257 RDEVGAPELHG
+257 RAEVGSPRLHG
-268 ESGYTPLER
+268 QNGYTPLER
-277 LTARPTLEVS
+277 LTARPTLEIS

-313 QDPARVAAAIARHV
+313 QDPQRIAAAIARHV
-327 IKHCPPGVTV
+327 LGRCPDGVTA

-350 IRRDHPALA
+350 MRRDHPALA
-359 AAEEALRSVY
+359 AAEEALRAVY

-400 SFSSSDECFHG
+400 SFSSSDEGFHG

-436 KGSKRTRLRGRGSS
+436 EKL
-450 SCHRCRATSASATAP
+450 
-465 STAISRWPSPNAQ
+465 
-478 LTSEITPNSVS
+478 
-489 SASRR
+489 
-494 LRRFTWRSRRSGL
+494 
-507 NPLRHGREHG
+507 
-517 RRQEALEGEPE
+517 
-528 AERQLP
+528 
-534 ENSGIVAMLCSVPPG
+534 
-549 WSTSNITAIP
+549 
-559 ERQING
+559 
-565 PPTSPSM
+565 
-572 AMRRGT
+572 
-578 SSDWYIR
+578 

>member
-1 MTVAA
+1 VAVTVAA

-28 AAAWLAARLGS
+28 AAAWLAKRLEG
-39 LGGRV
+39 LNGRV
-44 VPTGGHPLVLGE
+44 VPTAGHPLVLAE

-66 LIYAHYDVQPAGEE
+66 LVYAHYDVQPVGEAS
-80 GAWQT
+80 AWRT
-85 PPFEPAVRGER
+85 PPFEPVIRDER

-120 EERGRL
+120 EERGSL

-136 EEEIGSPNLEAALA
+136 EEEIGSPSLEPALLA
-150 ANREMLRADVAVSA
+150 HRDALQADVAISA

-178 AARGMLAVDVSV
+178 AARGMLAVEVSV
-190 RGPAA
+190 RGPSA
-195 DLHSGRHGGAVQN
+195 DLHSGRHGGAVLN
-208 PLRALAEIVA
+208 PLQALAEILA
-218 SLHRA
+218 TLHRP
-223 DGTVAVDGFSDEVVD
+223 DGAITVDGFMDDVVE
-238 LTDADREEIGE
+238 LTGDDRFEIAE
-249 MPFDDDAY
+249 MPFDERAY
-257 RDEVGAPELHG
+257 RAEVGSPRLHG
-268 ESGYTPLER
+268 QNGYTPLER
-277 LTARPTLEVS
+277 LTARPTLEIS

-313 QDPARVAAAIARHV
+313 QDPQRIAAAIARHV
-327 IKHCPPGVTV
+327 LGRCPDGVTA

-350 IRRDHPALA
+350 MRRDHPALA
-359 AAEEALRSVY
+359 AAEEALRAVY

-400 SFSSSDECFHG
+400 SFSSSDEGFHG

-436 KGSKRTRLRGRGSS
+436 EKL
-450 SCHRCRATSASATAP
+450 
-465 STAISRWPSPNAQ
+465 
-478 LTSEITPNSVS
+478 
-489 SASRR
+489 
-494 LRRFTWRSRRSGL
+494 
-507 NPLRHGREHG
+507 
-517 RRQEALEGEPE
+517 
-528 AERQLP
+528 
-534 ENSGIVAMLCSVPPG
+534 
-549 WSTSNITAIP
+549 
-559 ERQING
+559 
-565 PPTSPSM
+565 
-572 AMRRGT
+572 
-578 SSDWYIR
+578 

>member
-1 MTVAA
+1 MTVAT

-28 AAAWLAARLGS
+28 AAAWLAARLG
-39 LGGRV
+39 GMNGRV

-61 GAPTV
+61 GAPTILV
-66 LIYAHYDVQPAGEE
+66 YAHYDVQPP
-80 GAWQT
+80 GAAAAWLT
-85 PPFEPAVRGER
+85 PPFEPTIRGER

-105 KGPMLAALGAVERLL
+105 KGPMLAALGAIERVL

-136 EEEIGSPNLEAALA
+136 EEEIGSPNLEPALL
-150 ANREMLRADVAVSA
+150 ANRDALRADVAVSA

-178 AARGMLAVDVSV
+178 AARGMVAVDVSV
-190 RGPAA
+190 RGPSA
-195 DLHSGRHGGAVQN
+195 DLHSGRHGGAVLN
-208 PLRALAEIVA
+208 PLQALAEILA
-218 SLHRA
+218 TLHRP
-223 DGTVAVDGFSDEVVD
+223 DGSVAVDGFMDDVVD
-238 LTDADREEIGE
+238 LTADDRFEIAQ
-249 MPFDDDAY
+249 MPFDERAY
-257 RDEVGAPELHG
+257 RAELGAPELHG
-268 ESGYTPLER
+268 DNGYTPLER

-313 QDPARVAAAIARHV
+313 QDPARIAAVIARHV
-327 IKHCPPGVTV
+327 LGRCPSGVTA

-350 IRRDHPALA
+350 MRRDHPALA
-359 AAEEALRSVY
+359 AGEEALQAVY

-400 SFSSSDECFHG
+400 SFSSSDEGFHG

-417 LSRLREGTD
+417 LSRLHEGTD

-436 KGSKRTRLRGRGSS
+436 ERL
-450 SCHRCRATSASATAP
+450 
-465 STAISRWPSPNAQ
+465 
-478 LTSEITPNSVS
+478 
-489 SASRR
+489 
-494 LRRFTWRSRRSGL
+494 
-507 NPLRHGREHG
+507 
-517 RRQEALEGEPE
+517 
-528 AERQLP
+528 
-534 ENSGIVAMLCSVPPG
+534 
-549 WSTSNITAIP
+549 
-559 ERQING
+559 
-565 PPTSPSM
+565 
-572 AMRRGT
+572 
-578 SSDWYIR
+578 